1 LRNTAEGKN
10 LEEAFNYIQQV
21 LPRNMKIQL
30 IGRNVAA
37 GNSFETGGKYISDL
51 ISSALYSGNKTKQEE
66 YISYE
71 DSLNRSISGTKGD
84 QNRNLG
90 VLE

>member
-1 LRNTAEGKN
+1 
-10 LEEAFNYIQQV
+10 
-21 LPRNMKIQL
+21 MKIQL

-37 GNSFETGGKYISDL
+37 GNPFETGGKYISDL
-51 ISSALYSGNKTKQEE
+51 ISSALYSGNKTKIEE
-66 YISYE
+66 HISYE
-71 DSLNRSISGTKGD
+71 DSLNKATNGGTKGD